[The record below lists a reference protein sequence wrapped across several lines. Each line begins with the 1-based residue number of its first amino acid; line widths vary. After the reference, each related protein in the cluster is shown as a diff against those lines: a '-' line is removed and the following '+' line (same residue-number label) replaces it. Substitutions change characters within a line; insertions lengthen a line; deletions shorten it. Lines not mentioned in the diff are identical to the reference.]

1 MFGDQTQSLKS
12 GHCDTVNIL
21 TKIHSKVPIIYFNGL
36 LFGIVHKNDLF
47 LAMNWLSNRQIFK
60 YVHKEVKVKG
70 DVLELAAKQPCQ
82 FSPFGPI
89 FEMNGLDWQCY
100 LAGSSK
106 TAPRILIF
114 SIALGADHS
123 YRWYL
128 FRRPHFSSMIIH
140 S

>member
-89 FEMNGLDWQCY
+89 FEVNGLDWHN
-100 LAGSSK
+100 GSQD
-106 TAPRILIF
+106 LI
-114 SIALGADHS
+114 SIAVVANYSFDVKNIYTWAPAFLKHNKDCFDMNVP
-123 YRWYL
+123 L
-128 FRRPHFSSMIIH
+128 
-140 S
+140 